1 MILIRS
7 NGNVTTDVVERIAW
21 RRERVAL
28 DGGLLTFLRQRRSEM
43 EAALVS
49 GARVYGVNTGTG
61 YLASTD
67 IDEANLLHHQR
78 NLLLGRAA
86 GSPPWLPAEES
97 RAVLVARLTGF
108 LSGHAGVSP
117 ELCVFL
123 ADRLNDDFVPAIP
136 RRSIGSSGEVLPLAH
151 AFQTLIGEGRVLRP
165 DGSSMP
171 ANEALAQR
179 GVQPYEPQAK
189 EGIALLAGAP
199 AATALAIS
207 GCRAA
212 QQTWERAIVISAAS
226 IDALQAPLDPY
237 DPVLER
243 LTEDVLTADVL
254 KRLASF
260 LQQSSR
266 GTTPNVQAPVSFRV
280 IPQVLVHLARTVAR
294 LRDDAQRSLAT
305 VGDSPVFLDGRFL
318 SNGFFHAIELA
329 AGLDALGLALIR
341 VAELSGQRTHRL
353 LDGRFSGL
361 PDQLAGGPEPSCGL
375 VVVQKRVLGCL
386 NELRRLGVPAS
397 IGIGDTSLGQEDA
410 MTFSFEAA
418 DKLRRIGTIVTEIF
432 GCELLVIRQAWAL
445 RGSSPPPELRPVAE
459 RLAKL
464 VDPVVQD
471 RPLGPDLDR
480 IIGWLENSNR
490 W

>member
-1 MILIRS
+1 MIMIGS
-7 NGNVTTDVVERIAW
+7 IGDVTTDVVERVAW
-21 RRERVAL
+21 RRERIRL
-28 DGGLLTFLRQRRSEM
+28 DGRLLASLRDRRSEM
-43 EAALVS
+43 LAALVS

-61 YLASTD
+61 YLASAD

-86 GSPPWLPAEES
+86 GSPPWLPVEES
-97 RAVLVARLTGF
+97 RAVLVARLASF

-123 ADRLNDDFVPAIP
+123 ADRLNDDFAPAIP

-171 ANEALAQR
+171 ASEALAQR

-207 GCRAA
+207 GCLAA
-212 QQTWERAIVISAAS
+212 QQIWERAILISAAS

-237 DPVLER
+237 DPALGQ
-243 LTEDVLTADVL
+243 LTEDVLAADVL
-254 KRLASF
+254 KRLSNL

-266 GTTPNVQAPVSFRV
+266 DSTRNLQAPVSYRV
-280 IPQVLVHLARTVAR
+280 IPQVLVHLTRTAARIEG
-294 LRDDAQRSLAT
+294 DAQRALAS

-318 SNGFFHAIELA
+318 SNGSFHAIELA
-329 AGLDALGLALIR
+329 AGLDALGLALIQ

-361 PDQLAGGPEPSCGL
+361 PDQLAGATEPSCGL
-375 VVVQKRVLGCL
+375 VVVQKRVLGCV
-386 NELRRLGVPAS
+386 NELRRLGAPAS

-418 DKLRRIGTIVTEIF
+418 EKLRRIRTIVSEIF

-445 RGSSPPPELRPVAE
+445 RGSSPPPELRPLAAQLAE
-459 RLAKL
+459 L
-464 VDPVVQD
+464 VEPVVQD
-471 RPLGPDLDR
+471 RPFGPDLDR
-480 IIGWLENSNR
+480 IIAWLENSNG